1 MMIQQRISRDSGYF
15 SLLLLFHTE
24 AKLLI
29 NQPYKCR
36 TPVGM
41 MFAIYFFE
49 VTSMKAAVFC
59 GVLLASMAVQAKDSP
74 SYQSGVLKEMS
85 SVECG
90 FEQKSAKG
98 LVGELVGTDD
108 SHSKMRKTFCHEYVL
123 ETNHVV
129 YHIRPREEKHP
140 ALLPVG
146 EKALFRMKKDLMVLK
161 VPEGDD
167 KEREY
172 DVVSMLPVQANDGS
186 APARTTLPASTAAKQ
201 QPGNPK

>member
-1 MMIQQRISRDSGYF
+1 
-15 SLLLLFHTE
+15 
-24 AKLLI
+24 
-29 NQPYKCR
+29 
-36 TPVGM
+36 
-41 MFAIYFFE
+41 
-49 VTSMKAAVFC
+49 MKAAVFC
-59 GVLLASMAVQAKDSP
+59 GVLLASMAVQAKDGP

-98 LVGELVGTDD
+98 LMGELVGTDD
-108 SHSKMRKTFCHEYVL
+108 SHSKTRKTFCQEYVL

-146 EKALFRMKKDLMVLK
+146 EKALFRMKKELMVLK

-172 DVVSMLPVQANDGS
+172 DVVSMLPVPANDGPN
-186 APARTTLPASTAAKQ
+186 AGRTTLPATTATQ
-201 QPGNPK
+201 QPAPPASAK

>member
-1 MMIQQRISRDSGYF
+1 
-15 SLLLLFHTE
+15 
-24 AKLLI
+24 
-29 NQPYKCR
+29 
-36 TPVGM
+36 
-41 MFAIYFFE
+41 
-49 VTSMKAAVFC
+49 MKIAVFC
-59 GVLLASMAVQAKDSP
+59 GVLLAGMAVQAKDGP
-74 SYQSGVLKEMS
+74 SYQSGTLKEMS

-98 LVGELVGTDD
+98 LMGEIVGTDD
-108 SHSKMRKTFCHEYVL
+108 SHSKTRKTFCQEYVL

-146 EKALFRMKKDLMVLK
+146 EKAMFRMKKDFMVLK

-172 DVVSMLPVQANDGS
+172 DVVSMLPVQTNDTSAAN
-186 APARTTLPASTAAKQ
+186 RTTLPTATASASTASKQ
-201 QPGNPK
+201 QPAPAQNSK

>member
-1 MMIQQRISRDSGYF
+1 
-15 SLLLLFHTE
+15 
-24 AKLLI
+24 
-29 NQPYKCR
+29 
-36 TPVGM
+36 
-41 MFAIYFFE
+41 
-49 VTSMKAAVFC
+49 MKTAVFC
-59 GVLLASMAVQAKDSP
+59 GVLLLSVAALAKDGP
-74 SYQSGVLKEMS
+74 SYQSGKLKEMN

-98 LVGELVGTDD
+98 LMGELVGTDD
-108 SHSKMRKTFCHEYVL
+108 SHSKTRKTFCQEYVL

-172 DVVSMLPVQANDGS
+172 DVVSMLPAQANDGS
-186 APARTTLPASTAAKQ
+186 STSRTTLPTSTATKQ
-201 QPGNPK
+201 QPAPPSQNSK

>member
-1 MMIQQRISRDSGYF
+1 
-15 SLLLLFHTE
+15 
-24 AKLLI
+24 
-29 NQPYKCR
+29 
-36 TPVGM
+36 
-41 MFAIYFFE
+41 
-49 VTSMKAAVFC
+49 MKVAVFC
-59 GVLLASMAVQAKDSP
+59 GVLLAGMAVQAKDGP
-74 SYQSGVLKEMS
+74 SYQSGTLKEMT

-98 LVGELVGTDD
+98 LMGEIVGTDD
-108 SHSKMRKTFCHEYVL
+108 SHSKTRKTFCQEYVL
-123 ETNHVV
+123 ETGHVV

-172 DVVSMLPVQANDGS
+172 DVVSMLPVQTNDASAAN
-186 APARTTLPASTAAKQ
+186 RTTLPTSTASAPTTAKQ
-201 QPGNPK
+201 QPAPAQSNK